1 MKIID
6 VCQGSEEWH
15 EVRYKKI
22 GGTGA
27 GDLMSKTSY
36 DKLKLDLLGAHLEPF
51 ELEESFTSTAMQ
63 RGIELEPLA
72 RQYLEDYTGL
82 VFNEYGWL
90 QSDIDCLGISPD
102 GLTEDQ
108 TISCEIKCPSKA
120 VHMGYILG
128 KTLPYFWQNINYFAI
143 NTKLEKHYFIS
154 YRPESMIPGHII
166 ELTRDTEVYRTKTI
180 CGKIGDFADELR
192 LSAAKMDKELKQL
205 LTETKNK
212 YMI

>member
-15 EVRYKKI
+15 KERYGKI
-22 GGTGA
+22 GGTSA
-27 GDLMSKTSY
+27 GDLMSKTSF
-36 DKLKLDLLGAHLEPF
+36 DKLKLELIGSALEPF
-51 ELEESFTSTAMQ
+51 ELEDSFTSTAMQ

-90 QSDIDCLGISPD
+90 QSEIDCLGISPD

-108 TISCEIKCPSKA
+108 KISCEIKCPSKS
-120 VHMGYILG
+120 VHMSYIFG
-128 KTLPYFWQNINYFAI
+128 SILPYFWQNINYFAI
-143 NTKLEKHYFIS
+143 NPKLEKHYFIS

-166 ELTRDTEVYRTKTI
+166 ELTRDTIVYRTKTI
-180 CGKIGDFADELR
+180 SGTVGEFAQELR
-192 LSAAKMDKELKQL
+192 DSALIMDTQVKNI

-212 YMI
+212 FML

>member
-15 EVRYKKI
+15 KTRYGKI
-22 GGTGA
+22 GGTSA
-27 GDLMSKTSY
+27 GDLMSKTTY
-36 DKLKLDLLGAHLEPF
+36 DKLKLDLIGSALEPF
-51 ELEESFTSTAMQ
+51 ELEESFTSAAMQ

-90 QSDIDCLGISPD
+90 QSDVDCLGISPD

-143 NTKLEKHYFIS
+143 NPKLEKHYFIS
-154 YRPESMIPGHII
+154 YRPESAIPAHIV
-166 ELTRDTEVYRTKTI
+166 ELTRDSEVFRTKTI
-180 CGKIGDFADELR
+180 GGRIGDFADELR
-192 LSAAKMDKELKQL
+192 LKASQMNKELNEL

>member
-1 MKIID
+1 MKIIN

-15 EVRYKKI
+15 EVRYRKI
-22 GGTGA
+22 GGTAA

-102 GLTEDQ
+102 GLTEDKK
-108 TISCEIKCPSKA
+108 ISCEIKCPSRS
-120 VHMGYILG
+120 VHMSYILG
-128 KTLPYFWQNINYFAI
+128 KTLPYFWQNMNYFAI
-143 NTKLEKHYFIS
+143 NKDLEKHYFIS
-154 YRPESMIPGHII
+154 YRPESKIPGHII
-166 ELTRDTEVYRTKTI
+166 ELARDTEVYITK
-180 CGKIGDFADELR
+180 KIGGRVGDFADEL
-192 LSAAKMDKELKQL
+192 LLNAAKMDKELKEI
-205 LTETKNK
+205 LTDTKNK
-212 YMI
+212 YML